1 MDRPL
6 ATLMLCALAA
16 VQPAAAQQLKNPKAI
31 RITGTQLQGFRLLR
45 GDSPEQHYPAAA
57 RQRALDASVVVD
69 LLLNEMGQVLEAQV
83 VSEAADEAGFGLA
96 ALDTAKTFEFEN
108 PLKRWVLLSV
118 TIEFAP

>member
-1 MDRPL
+1 MDGSPG
-6 ATLMLCALAA
+6 TLMLSSLLAA
-16 VQPAAAQQLKNPKAI
+16 VPAAAQRIENAKAV
-31 RITGTQLQGFRLLR
+31 RIAGAQLQGFRLLR
-45 GDSPEQHYPAAA
+45 GDSPAQHYPAAA

-69 LLLNEMGQVLEAQV
+69 LLLNESGRVLEAQV
-83 VSEAADEAGFGLA
+83 VGAADDDAGFGLA